1 MIKTFA
7 HKGLEAF
14 FRIGTTKGIQA
25 KHASKLQDILDLLDA
40 ARNPQDMNFPGSAL
54 HPLKGSL
61 AHHWAVK
68 VSGNWRVTFRF
79 EGSDVYV
86 INYLDYH

>member
-14 FRIGTTKGIQA
+14 FRTGTTKGIQA

-40 ARNPQDMNFPGSAL
+40 AQNPQDMNFPGSAL

-61 AHHWAVK
+61 ANHWAVK